1 MERIYKK
8 GLSINAKRNIIG
20 YSFVA
25 PAIIFFV
32 VFTIIPL
39 IMSVYLSLYSTN
51 IYFIDMEYVGLDNF
65 SRIFSDTQFWTSIKN
80 ILFYT
85 AMAVPLNITLSLI
98 MAMLTNTNLKGT
110 KIFRFIYYLPG
121 VTSAVAA
128 STVWLWLMN
137 PSYGLLNNILTS
149 LGLPP
154 GTWLTHS
161 KTALFSVT
169 IVTVWMGVSSNMIVF
184 LAALQNIPAQLYE
197 AARLDGANKAVMF
210 FKITLPIILPTMYFI
225 LTMTLIGAFQLY
237 DQVFVLTQGGP
248 GGATWTPV
256 YLIWQNSF
264 GNTASQAGYAAS
276 QSIVLFFIIMAV
288 TLIVRRLDRDIT
300 K

>member
-1 MERIYKK
+1 MERTYKK
-8 GLSINAKRNIIG
+8 GLTINAKRNIIG

-25 PAIIFFV
+25 PSIIFFV

-51 IYFIDMEYVGLDNF
+51 IYFINMEFVGLDNF
-65 SRIFSDTQFWTSIKN
+65 TRIFSDTQFWTSIKN

-85 AMAVPLNITLSLI
+85 AMAVPLNIALSLT

-276 QSIVLFFIIMAV
+276 QSIVLFFIIIAV
-288 TLIVRRLDRDIT
+288 TLLVRRLDRDIT

>member
-1 MERIYKK
+1 MEKVFNRK
-8 GLSINAKRNIIG
+8 LSFKTKRNIIG
-20 YSFVA
+20 YSFIA
-25 PAIIFFV
+25 PAILFFI

-39 IMSVYLSLYSTN
+39 IMSIYLSLYRTN
-51 IYFIDMEYVGLDNF
+51 IYFINMEFVGIDNF
-65 SRIFSDTQFWTSIKN
+65 KRIFSDTQLWTSIKN

-85 AMAVPLNITLSLI
+85 LMAVPLNIAISLS
-98 MAMLTNTNLKGT
+98 MALLTNTNIKGA
-110 KIFRFIYYLPG
+110 KAFRFIYYLPG

-169 IVTVWMGVSSNMIVF
+169 IVTVWMGVSANMIIF
-184 LAALQNIPAQLYE
+184 LAALQNIPTQLYE
-197 AARLDGANKAVMF
+197 AARLDGANKIVMF

-248 GGATWTPV
+248 AGATWTPV

-264 GNTASQAGYAAS
+264 GNTASQAGYAAA
-276 QSIVLFFIIMAV
+276 QSIVLFVIIMTV
-288 TLIVRRLDRDIT
+288 TLVVRRLDRDIT